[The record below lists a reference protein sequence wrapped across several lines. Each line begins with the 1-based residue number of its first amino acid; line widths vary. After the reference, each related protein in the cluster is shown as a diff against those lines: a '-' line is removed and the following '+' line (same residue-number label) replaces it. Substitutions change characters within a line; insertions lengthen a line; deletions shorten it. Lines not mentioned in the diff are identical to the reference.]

1 MHQQHKVN
9 TKGDIVR
16 MERQDCLQGD
26 EMHPPDS
33 PARKGIIPSSLFA
46 LLEYL
51 TAKGPAQA
59 ESSYSPKHIGA
70 FHTSYSLRVLLFQ
83 KILDN
88 VMDKTTPMKHSPPP
102 FSHF

>member
-33 PARKGIIPSSLFA
+33 PARKGLF
-46 LLEYL
+46 L
-51 TAKGPAQA
+51 
-59 ESSYSPKHIGA
+59 
-70 FHTSYSLRVLLFQ
+70 
-83 KILDN
+83 
-88 VMDKTTPMKHSPPP
+88 PPCL
-102 FSHF
+102 HC